1 MGAVLVAGPVFL
13 DIIPVGFKGFPI
25 DGTESYVDSVSFSLG
40 GAGITAGVLAMLGA
54 RSFLASSAGNDAP
67 GAFLRAEFSR
77 LGIGL
82 EDFAV
87 SGGPTDVSLVFPS
100 GGDRS
105 FITAAFRDPGLPSS
119 VGRAILRGIGG
130 GGVSRVHLS
139 FDLLGDPDVRAACAR
154 ARAAGVSIS
163 SGVGFEAA
171 RDWSAESWRLVEGL
185 DTFFLN
191 RDELRMI
198 TGIDDVSRAA
208 SRLSGA
214 VGLPVVTLG
223 PEGCVLPGE
232 DGSFVSVPA
241 APARVLNPCG
251 AGDSFAAA
259 FLYAQELGLDRR
271 RSAELAVRVGA
282 RTVESPGSVPEGI
295 TPAWIPVGEASR

>member
-13 DIIPVGFKGFPI
+13 DIIPVGFKGFPV

-54 RSFLASSAGNDAP
+54 RSLLASSAGDDAP
-67 GAFLRAEFSR
+67 GAFLRSEFAR

-82 EDFAV
+82 EYFAV

-105 FITAAFRDPGLPSS
+105 FITAAFRDPGLPAS
-119 VGRAILRGIGG
+119 VERAVLRGIGE
-130 GGVSRVHLS
+130 GVSRMHLS
-139 FDLLGDPDVRAACAR
+139 FDLLGDDGVRAACSR
-154 ARAAGVSIS
+154 ARAEGISVS
-163 SGVGFEAA
+163 SGIGFDAA
-171 RDWSAESWRLVEGL
+171 RDWSAESWRLVESL
-185 DTFFLN
+185 DAFFLN

-198 TGIDDVSRAA
+198 AGADDVSRALD
-208 SRLSGA
+208 RLSGA

-223 PEGCVLPGE
+223 PEGCALPAE
-232 DGSFVSVPA
+232 DGTLLSIPA
-241 APARVLNPCG
+241 APARVVNPCG

-259 FLYAQELGLDRR
+259 FLYAQERGLDRR

-282 RTVESPGSVPEGI
+282 RTVESPGSIPEGI
-295 TPAWIPVGEASR
+295 TSAWIPEGEARR